1 MSGRFFAIAALSLTG
16 LAALNA
22 LSAGDALYSVLAAP
36 AEAAESAEDPEE
48 ETVVEADVTE
58 ATDGEPDM
66 AEAEEG
72 EVMEAAAGAAA
83 SCPRPSFA
91 EEIGASPEEFRV
103 LSSLQARRREIDQ
116 MESEA
121 ETRIQL
127 AAAAEQRVDERIAEL
142 KTVQAEVQ
150 GLLGQLDEAEEER
163 MAGLV
168 TMYEKMK
175 SKDAAR
181 ILSALEPETALLVV
195 ARMKDSTLAS
205 VLGDMETADA
215 KRLTEMIAE
224 NARIKPSATAALN
237 DAAGE
242 G

>member
-48 ETVVEADVTE
+48 ETVAEADVTE

-66 AEAEEG
+66 AEADG
-72 EVMEAAAGAAA
+72 DEVMEAAA
-83 SCPRPSFA
+83 SCPSPSFA

-103 LSSLQARRREIDQ
+103 LSSLQARRREIDK

-224 NARIKPSATAALN
+224 NARIKPSTTAALN

>member
-48 ETVVEADVTE
+48 ETVAEADVTE

-66 AEAEEG
+66 AGAEEG
-72 EVMEAAAGAAA
+72 EVMEAAA

-224 NARIKPSATAALN
+224 NARIKPSTTAALN